1 MRSNQETL
9 MKLRILLAHALA
21 ALVLAGGM
29 TGASAAMSDREKS
42 KARADIAKMERETLA
57 RLYRLQPG
65 AKGAIEKS
73 AGYAVFSN
81 IGIKVLAAGSGSG
94 SGVATNS
101 KTQQKIY
108 MKMVEIQAGLGFG
121 VKKVRLVWVFDNEK
135 AFSNFV
141 NTGMELGG
149 QMSATAKSGAKGEA
163 YTGAMSVSPG
173 VWLYQLAGD
182 GLALEL
188 TAKGTKY
195 YKDSDLN

>member
-1 MRSNQETL
+1 
-9 MKLRILLAHALA
+9 MKIGKLLAVTLA
-21 ALVLAGGM
+21 ALVLAAGM
-29 TGASAAMSDREKS
+29 TGASAAMSASDKK

-57 RLYRLQPG
+57 QLYKLQPG
-65 AKGAIEKS
+65 AKATIEKS

-81 IGIKVLAAGSGSG
+81 FGVKIFVAGSGSG
-94 SGVATNS
+94 SGVATNK
-101 KTQQKIY
+101 KTNQKIY

-121 VKKVRLVWVFDNEK
+121 VKKFRLVWVFDNEK

-141 NTGMELGG
+141 DTGVELGG

-173 VWLYQLAGD
+173 VWLYQIAGD